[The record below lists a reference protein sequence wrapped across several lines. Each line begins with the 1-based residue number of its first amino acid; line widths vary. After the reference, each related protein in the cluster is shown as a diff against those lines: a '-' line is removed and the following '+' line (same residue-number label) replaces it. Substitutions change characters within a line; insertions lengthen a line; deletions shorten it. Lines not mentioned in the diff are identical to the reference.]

1 MKKNSSISKKNVF
14 LRASA
19 FVFAAVMLF
28 LAAACS
34 DNETEEVSS
43 ENTLTELK
51 IEELDQDMT
60 NFLIRFTD
68 WYEVEEGKKP
78 VYDSKKAGD
87 GETNILRSILGDAGC
102 ADWTKYP
109 VSEPEDVYNTK
120 KLDPKK
126 WAKKTG
132 GAYKVFDSK
141 DADWIAV
148 NIFNVTEKDIEAM
161 REQGEKNK

>member
-28 LAAACS
+28 SAAACS

-87 GETNILRSILGDAGC
+87 GETRLGFMTIFFCRLPIWAARSAFSRSSVR
-102 ADWTKYP
+102 ARATRF
-109 VSEPEDVYNTK
+109 ST
-120 KLDPKK
+120 
-126 WAKKTG
+126 
-132 GAYKVFDSK
+132 
-141 DADWIAV
+141 
-148 NIFNVTEKDIEAM
+148 
-161 REQGEKNK
+161 